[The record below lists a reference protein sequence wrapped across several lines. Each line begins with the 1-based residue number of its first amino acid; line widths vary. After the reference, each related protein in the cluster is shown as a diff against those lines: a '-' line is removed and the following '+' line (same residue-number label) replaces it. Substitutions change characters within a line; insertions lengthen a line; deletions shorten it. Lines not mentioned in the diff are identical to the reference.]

1 MHKVKTQN
9 KGRVFGLSAVI
20 LAVTLAGSQ
29 AQAQVSLAKNY
40 APEDAPNCHD
50 VFNGMSYTTGDQ
62 IVCPEAIDGA
72 VEYINNT
79 GAFGTVQH
87 IGYGLLCQ
95 MDEVRVEGAS
105 PTQIELNQPF
115 MIALSGPEFYIV
127 TPEIEPSFEDDQ
139 DLRIERIAQ
148 DYIIRNR
155 RDHGLV
161 CGRYLGF

>member
-1 MHKVKTQN
+1 MNKVKTKN
-9 KGRVFGLSAVI
+9 GDRIFGLSALI
-20 LAVTLAGSQ
+20 LAMELVSSQ

-40 APEDAPNCHD
+40 APEDTPNCQD

-95 MDEVRVEGAS
+95 MDDVHIEGAN
-105 PTQIELNQPF
+105 PAHIELNQPF
-115 MIALSGPEFYIV
+115 MVALSGPEFYIV
-127 TPEIEPSFEDDQ
+127 TPEIEPSFEDAQDQ
-139 DLRIERIAQ
+139 RIERAAQ
-148 DYIIRNR
+148 EYIMRSR
-155 RDHGLV
+155 RDHGLM